1 MLNFRKQI
9 PTIMTSQEILDKAF
23 KRAVKIDKEGDSKFD
38 MVKQKSVARITATG
52 DIIATLLVKYNRA
65 FPSVNKREGF
75 MIELMCVLT
84 DMDELKQALSKL
96 EWAAVKVGQLR
107 KGYIAKVKAA
117 KNMNELD
124 STRKE
129 YYGRMSSVVK
139 RLDKDLAVLAAAREK
154 YRTIPMVDENTPTI
168 VIAGFP
174 NVGKSQ
180 LVELISTAKPEIA
193 PYPFTTQGIGVGH
206 FTSGWRKFQVID
218 TPGLLDRPLEDRNQI
233 ELQAILA
240 LKYLGDIIV
249 FILDPSETAG
259 YTMEQQLS
267 LLASVRQ
274 NFEGIPII
282 EVENKVDIVRTDSDR
297 IKISAKENIGIEVLV
312 EELIKHLRQMEKEE
326 FTIQPKE

>member
-1 MLNFRKQI
+1 VLNFRKQI
-9 PTIMTSQEILDKAF
+9 PTIMSSQEILDKAF

-38 MVKQKSVARITATG
+38 MVKKKSVARITATG

-75 MIELMCVLT
+75 MVELMCVLA

-96 EWAAVKVGQLR
+96 EWAAIKIGQLR

-117 KNMNELD
+117 RNMNELD
-124 STRKE
+124 DARKE
-129 YYGRMSSVVK
+129 YYGRMSSVVN

-154 YRTIPMVDENTPTI
+154 FRTIPMVDETTPTI

-193 PYPFTTQGIGVGH
+193 SYPFTTQGIGVGH

-218 TPGLLDRPLEDRNQI
+218 TPGLLDRPLEDRNNI

-240 LKYLGDIIV
+240 LKYLADIIV
-249 FILDPSETAG
+249 YVLDPSETSG
-259 YTMEQQLS
+259 YTMEQQEH
-267 LLASVRQ
+267 LLKSVQQ
-274 NFEGIPII
+274 NFEGIPFII
-282 EVENKVDIVRTDSDR
+282 VENKVDLVRTDSANM
-297 IKISAKENIGIEVLV
+297 KISAKENIGIEALV
-312 EELIKHLRQMEKEE
+312 EELIKQLREIEKQE
-326 FTIQPKE
+326 FVMQPKE

>member
-23 KRAVKIDKEGDSKFD
+23 KRAVKIDSEGESKFD
-38 MVKQKSVARITATG
+38 MIKKKSVARITATG
-52 DIIATLLVKYNRA
+52 DIISTLLVKYNRS

-75 MIELMCVLT
+75 MVELMCVMV
-84 DMDELKQALSKL
+84 DMDELKQSLSKL
-96 EWAAVKVGQLR
+96 EWAAEKVGQLR
-107 KGYIAKVKAA
+107 KGYIAKVKASR
-117 KNMNELD
+117 NLNELD
-124 STRKE
+124 DARKE
-129 YYGRMSSVVK
+129 YYGRMSSIVH
-139 RLDKDLAVLAAAREK
+139 RLDKDLAVLAAARER
-154 YRTIPMVDENTPTI
+154 YRTIPMVDEDIPTI

-206 FTSGWRKFQVID
+206 FTAGWRKFQVID

-240 LKYLGDIIV
+240 LKYLADIIV

-259 YTMEQQLS
+259 YTMEQQEN
-267 LLASVRQ
+267 LLRSVRT

-282 EVENKVDIVRTDSDR
+282 EVENKVDILRSDSDR
-297 IKISAKENIGIEVLV
+297 MKISAKNGIGTDALV
-312 EELIKHLRQMEKEE
+312 EELIKYLRQLEKE
-326 FTIQPKE
+326 QNVMLPKE

>member
-1 MLNFRKQI
+1 VLNFRKQI
-9 PTIMTSQEILDKAF
+9 PTIMTPEEILDKAF

-38 MVKQKSVARITATG
+38 MVKKKSVARITATG
-52 DIIATLLVKYNRA
+52 DIIATLLVKYNRS

-75 MIELMCVLT
+75 MIELMCVLA

-107 KGYIAKVKAA
+107 KGYIAKCKDA

-124 STRKE
+124 SARKE
-129 YYGRMSSVVK
+129 YYGRMSSVVN
-139 RLDKDLAVLAAAREK
+139 RLEKDLAVLAAAREK
-154 YRTIPMVDENTPTI
+154 FRTIPMVDENTPTI

-180 LVELISTAKPEIA
+180 LVERISTAKPEIA

-259 YTMEQQLS
+259 YTMEQQLN

-282 EVENKVDIVRTDSDR
+282 EVENKVDILCTDSGR
-297 IKISAKENIGIEVLV
+297 IKISAKENIGTDVLV
-312 EELIKHLRQMEKEE
+312 EELIKHLRQLEKEE
-326 FTIQPKE
+326 FAMQPKE